1 MPWSDLVVLSHL
13 RWAFVWQRPQH
24 LISRLAADQN
34 TWFVEEPIVTHV
46 SEPTLR
52 CNDHGNVTQVW
63 LEMPGP
69 VRHYNFGDEG
79 TECYL
84 DELGKLLGWSP
95 RRAVWLYTPMAL
107 EIAHGLDPSFTV
119 YDVMDD
125 LASFKDAPALLC
137 ARQDQLLAEAD
148 VVFAGGRSLHR
159 GILDRRPDAHLF
171 PSGVEMEHYL
181 AARALRRPHARPVA
195 GYVGVI
201 DERLDLDLL
210 SGIADALPDWD
221 IQVVGPVCK
230 IDPATLPDAPNI
242 SYPGTRSYSE
252 LPEVMAGFDV
262 AIMPFAINEATRS
275 ISPTKT
281 LEYMAAGLPVVST
294 PVPDVVADYAGIV
307 TITTEASEFAEA
319 CREALACDQDELNTR
334 VWPIL
339 RRQHWDAIATRMAAL
354 LRPAAAATATV
365 SIGGEETA

>member
-24 LISRLAADQN
+24 LISRLSADQP

-46 SEPTLR
+46 DKPTLR
-52 CNDHGNVTQVW
+52 CNDHGNITQVW
-63 LEMPGP
+63 LEIPGP
-69 VRHYNFGDEG
+69 ERHCDFGAEG

-84 DELGKLLGWSP
+84 DELKKLLGWSP

-107 EIAHGLDPSFTV
+107 DFAQGLDPSFMV

-125 LASFKDAPALLC
+125 LASFKDAPALLRT
-137 ARQDQLLAEAD
+137 RQDRALNDAD

-159 GILDRRPDAHLF
+159 GIIERRPDAHLF

-181 AARALRRPHARPVA
+181 GARALRKPRTRPVA
-195 GYVGVI
+195 GFVGVI
-201 DERLDLDLL
+201 DERLDAELVAGL
-210 SGIADALPDWD
+210 AAELPEWD
-221 IQVVGPVCK
+221 IEVVGPVCK
-230 IDPATLPDAPNI
+230 IDPASLPQAPNI
-242 SYPGTRSYSE
+242 HYPGSKSYQE
-252 LPEVMAGFDV
+252 LPQVMAGFDV

-281 LEYMAAGLPVVST
+281 LEYLAAGLPVVST
-294 PVPDVVADYAGIV
+294 PVPDVVADYGDVVGIATDAV
-307 TITTEASEFAEA
+307 DFGRQ
-319 CREALACDQDELNTR
+319 CQEALSCDRDQLNTK

-339 RRQHWDAIATRMAAL
+339 RRQHWDAIAARMGAL
-354 LRPAAAATATV
+354 LRPASVTVGALATDA
-365 SIGGEETA
+365 EETA